1 MKKSIFLLF
10 AAILCAMSVSANMVY
25 LKPGNWLNDGAD
37 VWVHS
42 WGGTQG
48 DVAGVLKPV
57 GLGLYGLD
65 IKNNTSCLFVRQSG
79 GQSGINWGSNW
90 YKTGDLKIESGQEC
104 YHVSGW
110 DVKGWIAVPSAHIA
124 GDEGLLGA
132 SWDPANADNKMTKQ
146 DDGTY
151 TLVKTVTLEA
161 KTYYFKVTDGT
172 WDWALGDPN
181 ASNNDK
187 NAELTISEAGEHN
200 VTFTYNPTA
209 ETVSAAAEK
218 VEAEEPETPVEPTPD
233 PEPAETETVYFVN
246 AEDWAGTIYAY
257 AWTDGTPEVKNHN
270 WPGVAATKEANKI
283 GGHDVYSYTAEKGK
297 YAKVIFNNNSSNQ
310 TSDMTWTAGQYICK
324 NEWFVDEAA
333 VLAKLNGPVEY
344 VSVYFINTVKWSA
357 VNIYTWSPEV
367 KSWPGVAMTKEAE
380 QIGGFDV
387 YSYTV
392 EKGTTF
398 GGMKFNAGNNQPQTG
413 DLQWTDGKYYI
424 YNYGEVVGWF
434 TKEEAEAKLAA
445 PIVTYDYYIAG
456 TEAMTGHNW
465 NPVGLGI
472 EDNDGDGIYSHTF
485 TLNAGGDYQ
494 FKVTQDSDWDP
505 NWGYSK
511 LDKAYDGVTNS
522 GDDGENIKINLTE
535 TKTITVHFDSKAG
548 SISLEGLDSQD
559 KVTYD
564 YYIAGTLPGA
574 AWNPTSLGMTKE
586 DDVYKA
592 TFSELNADTY
602 EFKITDG
609 QWNSDAD
616 ATHEHTTL
624 GAAYEEVSYNEGN
637 IQIVTEE
644 AINLTVI
651 FNAATDKITFE
662 GLTEKAPAEPVT
674 VYFINSG
681 NWAEVACYYWGG
693 IEAATWPGAKMTAN
707 GEVFEAEGWNVYK
720 ITFPGDNTKCIF
732 TDNKAEG
739 ATQTA
744 DLQVENGK
752 YYCYANGIWYERL
765 ADVDPL
771 DTRVYL
777 KGQMNEWC
785 DAGYCYMF
793 RKETIDGTVAYSNV
807 YLEEAHTTYEFKI
820 EDAGAWLSNTGTMTK
835 DNCTD
840 WTFEESVSDN
850 AKITTEYVGEYT
862 FVWDMTTKKLSVV
875 YPDPK
880 ANPEVMDLM
889 VTDMVFDGN
898 KTFSGTDNMMGI
910 VFNLVVGDETDEEGV
925 FALDA
930 SSTVNFGGTLFTD
943 VTGMIAPDT
952 ETFASASAVVYGFY
966 MGMYCQLNV
975 EMSAGGAAGVSVEI
989 LDGTA
994 SVNGA
999 GELWITGQWE
1009 GDDVYVQVPGFEGE
1023 SYECDEAWFYVGG
1036 TTVETASIIAFGP
1049 VTITVEGND
1058 VTVEG
1063 TVMSGATFTS
1073 YDLLVIGTFPAAPET
1088 YTRTVTNGQ
1097 WGTICLPNASS
1108 SFTGATFY
1116 EVSSLVYGEGLWLDK
1131 LAAGAQ
1137 LVAGKPYIFQATA
1150 TEIVVTYTGAAV
1162 GAPIEGANGLTGTFE
1177 DIEDGSLDGHY
1188 IIANNAVYVAGAE
1201 ATLPANRAYI
1211 NAEDVPT
1218 TTQAEI
1224 PGRRRVLM
1232 GENAATG
1239 VDNIV
1244 APEGQAVKA
1253 IVNGQLIII
1262 RDGVKYNVQGQKL

>member
-1 MKKSIFLLF
+1 MKKSIFLFF
-10 AAILCAMSVSANMVY
+10 AAILCATNAWGAKLFFDHSSVNYPA
-25 LKPGNWLNDGAD
+25 DGAL
-37 VWVHS
+37 VAIWS
-42 WGGTQG
+42 WGGSSPDAWSVFKASGATNKI
-48 DVAGVLKPV
+48 VADIADGRTGGKIVRFNSSVTTPDWNASQWNST
-57 GLGLYGLD
+57 GD
-65 IKNNTSCLFVRQSG
+65 IKSFPSDKNCIKITSWDGATSG
-79 GQSGINWGSNW
+79 TWTKFQ
-90 YKTGDLKIESGQEC
+90 LESQA
-104 YHVSGW
+104 S
-110 DVKGWIAVPSAHIA
+110 ITPSASSVSVGEEVTFTPALTSNQEYNDVLSTTYSVGA
-124 GDEGLLGA
+124 GATITNGKFVATEA
-132 SWDPANADNKMTKQ
+132 
-146 DDGTY
+146 GTY
-151 TLVKTVTLEA
+151 TVTATVTYNA
-161 KTYYFKVTDGT
+161 QGYTNITKTATATCSILVSAVAVPHPVTGVT
-172 WDWALGDPN
+172 IAPTSVTIKQG
-181 ASNNDK
+181 AT
-187 NAELTISEAGEHN
+187 ATLTA
-200 VTFTYNPTA
+200 
-209 ETVSAAAEK
+209 TVSPSNAD
-218 VEAEEPETPVEPTPD
+218 D
-233 PEPAETETVYFVN
+233 PSITWSSDNTSVATVVN
-246 AEDWAGTIYAY
+246 GVVTAVAAGTANITVTTVDGGFTATCAVKVKPSQYTFYAINS
-257 AWTDGTPEVKNHN
+257 AQ
-270 WPGVAATKEANKI
+270 WPTVAAHYW
-283 GGHDVYSYTAEKGK
+283 GGADGGS
-297 YAKVIFNNNSSNQ
+297 
-310 TSDMTWTAGQYICK
+310 
-324 NEWFVDEAA
+324 
-333 VLAKLNGPVEY
+333 
-344 VSVYFINTVKWSA
+344 
-357 VNIYTWSPEV
+357 
-367 KSWPGVAMTKEAE
+367 SWPGADMVKESE
-380 QIGGFDV
+380 TINGFNI
-387 YSYTV
+387 YSITISSDFTNIMFTN
-392 EKGTTF
+392 KIDGDNNKKTADLTTE
-398 GGMKFNAGNNQPQTG
+398 GNN
-413 DLQWTDGKYYI
+413 GKYYDI
-424 YNYGEVVGWF
+424 KGAKWYASLSEVPVS
-434 TKEEAEAKLAA
+434 
-445 PIVTYDYYIAG
+445 YDYYIAG

-494 FKVTQDSDWDP
+494 FKVTQDNDWDP

-574 AWNPTSLGMTKE
+574 AWNPASLGMTKE
-586 DDVYKA
+586 GDVYKA
-592 TFSELNADTY
+592 TFSELPAETY

-609 QWNSDAD
+609 QWNSEGD